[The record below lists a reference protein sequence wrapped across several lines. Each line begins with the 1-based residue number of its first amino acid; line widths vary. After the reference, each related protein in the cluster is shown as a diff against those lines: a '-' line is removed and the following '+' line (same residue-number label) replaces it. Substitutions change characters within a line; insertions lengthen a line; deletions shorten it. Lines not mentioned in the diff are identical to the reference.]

1 VIGFTHSEE
10 ILGWITNGVDL
21 ETYFVPYKGVY
32 RGNFYDSV
40 VPVPAEFP
48 NSKSVDLFHD
58 FVKNTV
64 ITRIRN
70 GSVLPWGKVGYCDPP
85 KLVMGLTIEP
95 EKPRLCHDETFLNL
109 WIKDLPFSLDTLLD
123 IQPYLNVDGEGFSV
137 DTPTSRTYLGFKYP
151 GVHVDDEEDW

>member
-1 VIGFTHSEE
+1 MSFDHWDQRKEYVVLDTRRFIAGNLVNHISHWKEVSQVIGFTHSEE

-21 ETYFVPYKGVY
+21 EAYFVPYKGVY

-48 NSKSVDLFHD
+48 NSKSVDLFRD

-70 GSVLPWGKVGYCDPP
+70 GSVLPWGKVGYCDPL
-85 KLVMGLTIEP
+85 KVVMGLFRMLLRFLE
-95 EKPRLCHDETFLNL
+95 CHFMSFDNLPSLMHVFL
-109 WIKDLPFSLDTLLD
+109 
-123 IQPYLNVDGEGFSV
+123 
-137 DTPTSRTYLGFKYP
+137 
-151 GVHVDDEEDW
+151 